1 MSEESI
7 KPPNTS
13 DNSLAPKL
21 IYIHNV
27 KIVVKSEASC
37 FKQNITSFNR
47 RYVTNCLRI
56 RYVAKIF
63 THGIW
68 TRWFIVSDSNKY
80 ESSAYGIG
88 FDTCYQFSLPISEW
102 RRNVV
107 IFGVG
112 KSLSRH
118 TGNRKKEFLVLGEK
132 QTNGLDDT
140 TVTAKA
146 KYCFNIA
153 KPRKKNCL
161 SLHLFE
167 PMQPIVFCILMV

>member
-37 FKQNITSFNR
+37 FKQNITSFNH

-63 THGIW
+63 THGIC

-80 ESSAYGIG
+80 EYSAYGIG
-88 FDTCYQFSLPISEW
+88 FDTCYQFSLPIRDW
-102 RRNVV
+102 GRNVV
-107 IFGVG
+107 IFGVS

-118 TGNRKKEFLVLGEK
+118 TGNGKKEFLVLGEK
-132 QTNGLDDT
+132 PTGGLDDT
-140 TVTAKA
+140 IVTAKA

-153 KPRKKNCL
+153 KSRKKNCL

-167 PMQPIVFCILMV
+167 SMQPIVFCILMV